1 MMFEL
6 HGFLLSY
13 FSYTKC
19 YVMNLW
25 KETLLSSIFSAH
37 LITTVALVVVL
48 VLFCFVFFFTA
59 THGIS
64 ILRNML
70 ENTNLEDKSLEPQRL
85 PSSPALAFTPGA
97 WGPLFSSHSEQHTM
111 HAPASMF
118 YSELLLKNLPSST
131 GDIKDGGL
139 IPESGRYPGVGNSQ
153 TVNF

>member
-1 MMFEL
+1 ML
-6 HGFLLSY
+6 
-13 FSYTKC
+13 C
-19 YVMNLW
+19 YESL
-25 KETLLSSIFSAH
+25 KGDSSEQHFLSSLDYNSGVGCCFG
-37 LITTVALVVVL
+37 
-48 VLFCFVFFFTA
+48 FVFFFTA